1 MNALPTK
8 NTEVEG
14 RRRSGE
20 HAGARIVISALVFF
34 LAGAA
39 LSAVWFSRGGLH
51 HAAGVASDAEN
62 PAAVVLSGA
71 TKAVLQHLDS
81 PVEIRFY
88 SLLDASSVPDSVQ
101 AFAGRVDQLLAQY
114 EQVAG
119 DRLRVIRCNSLSSA
133 SANAALAD
141 GISAFNIDKGD
152 SCFLGIAVVCDGQ
165 KESLSRLAPEWEQ
178 ALEPDLTRAIARA
191 AEARPGAQPLAR
203 ADTAS
208 LDAVRKAIPNLD
220 AVSLEAGTQV
230 LRDASLAQF
239 KQAVDEMKARMND
252 AEQRFIQ
259 AQASQSEAAQEAAR
273 EQLRKIQAEG
283 TRKLQQIAQ
292 NSHAQIAALQ
302 QLKNT
307 AP

>member
-8 NTEVEG
+8 NIEVAG
-14 RRRSGE
+14 RRRPGE
-20 HAGARIVISALVFF
+20 HAGARIIISALVFF

-39 LSAVWFSRGGLH
+39 LSAVWFSRGGWH
-51 HAAGVASDAEN
+51 HSDAEN
-62 PAAVVLSGA
+62 PAAVALSGA

-88 SLLDASSVPDSVQ
+88 SMLDASSVPESVQ

-119 DRLRVIRCNSLSSA
+119 DRVRVIRCKSLSRV
-133 SANAALAD
+133 SANAAQAD
-141 GISAFNIDKGD
+141 GITAFNNDKGD
-152 SCFLGIAVVCDGQ
+152 ACFLGIAVVCGGQ
-165 KESLSRLAPEWEQ
+165 KESLPQLAPEWEQ
-178 ALEPDLTRAIARA
+178 ALEPDVTRAIARA
-191 AEARPGAQPLAR
+191 VEARPGAQPLAR

-220 AVSLEAGTQV
+220 AVSLEAGTKI
-230 LRDASLAQF
+230 LRDASLVQFEQAAEEMQAQV
-239 KQAVDEMKARMND
+239 KD

-259 AQASQSEAAQEAAR
+259 AQGDQSEAAQQAAA

-292 NSHAQIAALQ
+292 DSHAQIAALQ
-302 QLKNT
+302 QLKKT

>member
-8 NTEVEG
+8 NIEVAG
-14 RRRSGE
+14 RRHPGE
-20 HAGARIVISALVFF
+20 HAGARIIISALGFI

-39 LSAVWFSRGGLH
+39 LSAVWFSRGGWH
-51 HAAGVASDAEN
+51 HSDAEN
-62 PAAVVLSGA
+62 PAALSGA

-88 SLLDASSVPDSVQ
+88 SMLDASSVPESVQ

-114 EQVAG
+114 EQAGG
-119 DRLRVIRCNSLSSA
+119 DRVRVVRCKSLSNS
-133 SANAALAD
+133 SANAAAGD
-141 GISAFNIDKGD
+141 GIKAFNNDKGD
-152 SCFLGIAVVCDGQ
+152 ACFLGIAVVCDGQ
-165 KESLSRLAPEWEQ
+165 KESLPQLAPEWEQ
-178 ALEPDLTRAIARA
+178 ALEPDVTRAIARA
-191 AEARPGAQPLAR
+191 VEARPGAQPLAR
-203 ADTAS
+203 ADTTS

-220 AVSLEAGTQV
+220 AVSLEAGTKI
-230 LRDASLAQF
+230 LRDASLVQF
-239 KQAVDEMKARMND
+239 EQAADEMKAQVKD

-259 AQASQSEAAQEAAR
+259 AQGDQSEAAQQAAA

-292 NSHAQIAALQ
+292 DSHAQIAALQ
-302 QLKNT
+302 QLKKT